1 MLQLLADYA
10 KQKGLVAEPGFAPR
24 EVRWNLVFSAGGDFQ
39 GAVEIGDLSGARNRG
54 LAFPCCPH
62 LSHPEIKRGGAG
74 TRHFLVDSA
83 DVISLLGTSP
93 DPADPEAAKLR
104 AKHTFF
110 VDLLRQAAPHVPGLA
125 GPAAALADPEVCARI
140 AADLAR
146 QKAKPTDRVTLSS
159 ADRKPPFFVEGD
171 DWHSWWRSF
180 RLTLARGEPEPGAA
194 AGRLAPCLV
203 SGESIAPVPTH
214 PKISGLTDVGGLA
227 MGDVLVSFKQES
239 FQSYGLEQSANAP
252 VSEESAA
259 AYSAALNY
267 LVRHQSVRLAHLR
280 VVYWYKDSLP
290 ADSADPLAFLADPQ
304 LDEAG
309 ALARAEALLESYR
322 TGRLVG
328 LADNRYYALTLS
340 GAAGRVMV
348 RDWQEG
354 ELTGLARAVAA
365 WFDDLAIVRRDGR
378 SHAPPPK
385 FLAVLGPLARTL
397 DDVPPPLTVALWR
410 AALRPATGI
419 PRQALARA
427 LARFRQAVLAA
438 EPIPHACAGL
448 LRAFGVRAA
457 QPSQHGDPTMATA
470 IELDATHPHPAY
482 QCGRLLALLAAVQ
495 YGALGDVG
503 AGVVQRYY
511 AAASATPALVI
522 GRLVRTAQFH
532 LGKMDRG
539 LAHWHETRL
548 AGTLSHLQPDNLPRT
563 LTLEQQ
569 SLFALGYYHQ
579 VAADRAR
586 AQGGADAV
594 TADLPSNAAA
604 DPSQETPDH
613 G

>member
-1 MLQLLADYA
+1 MLQLLAEYAA
-10 KQKGLVAEPGFAPR
+10 KQGLVAEPGFAPK
-24 EVRWNLVFSAGGDFQ
+24 EVRWNLVFSAAGDYQ
-39 GAVEIGDLSGARNRG
+39 GAIEIGDPGPRNRG
-54 LAFPCCPH
+54 YTFPRCPH
-62 LSHPEIKRGGAG
+62 LSQPEIKRGGAG

-83 DVISLLGTSP
+83 DVIALLGASP

-104 AKHTFF
+104 AKHAFF
-110 VDLLRQAAPHVPGLA
+110 VGLLRQAAPHVPGLA

-146 QKAKPTDRVTLSS
+146 QRAKPTDRATFSI
-159 ADRKPPFFVEGD
+159 ADRQPPYFAEGD
-171 DWHSWWRSF
+171 DWHDWWRSF
-180 RLTLARGEPEPGAA
+180 RRTLARDEPQPGAA
-194 AGRLAPCLV
+194 AGRLAPSLM
-203 SGESIAPVPTH
+203 SGEPVAAVPTH

-227 MGDVLVSFKQES
+227 MGDVLISFKQES

-252 VSEESAA
+252 VSEDNAA
-259 AYSAALNY
+259 AYGAALNH
-267 LVRHQSVRLAHLR
+267 LLRKSVRLAHLR
-280 VVYWYKDSLP
+280 VAYWYKDSLP
-290 ADSADPLAFLADPQ
+290 AAADDPLAFLADPL

-322 TGRLVG
+322 TGRLAG
-328 LADNRYYALTLS
+328 LADNHYYALTLS

-354 ELTGLARAVAA
+354 ELPDLARAVAA
-365 WFDDLAIVRRDGR
+365 WFDHLAIVRRDGR
-378 SHAPPPK
+378 GPAPPPK

-410 AALRPATGI
+410 AALRPELAI

-457 QPSQHGDPTMATA
+457 QPSQHGDPTMATKT
-470 IELDATHPHPAY
+470 ELDETQPHPAY

-511 AAASATPALVI
+511 AAASATPALVL

-539 LAHWHETRL
+539 LAHWHEARL
-548 AGTLSHLQPDNLPRT
+548 AGTLSHLQPNNLPRT

-586 AQGGADAV
+586 TQAG
-594 TADLPSNAAA
+594 TADSDQPSNAAVE
-604 DPSQETPDH
+604 SQETPDH
-613 G
+613 V